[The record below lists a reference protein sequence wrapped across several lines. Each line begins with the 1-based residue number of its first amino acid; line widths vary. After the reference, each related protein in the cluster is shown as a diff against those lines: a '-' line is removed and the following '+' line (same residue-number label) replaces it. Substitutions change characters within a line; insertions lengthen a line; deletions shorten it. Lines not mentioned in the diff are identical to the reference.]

1 MEFLKESNR
10 SLLLC
15 GHEAESAELERIL
28 TILSSDFLIDGFNSP
43 NHVLESLTD
52 TQVDAI
58 IIYMIKSYDLAEYIE
73 IAKAIK
79 QTKIGA
85 TTPVIACVKGG
96 IEDDREFFLNNGFDG
111 FIVVPTKKLTITTYI
126 HLQINSYNYIV
137 NSQQAQGDVLYN
149 FRNSL

>member
-10 SLLLC
+10 SLMLC
-15 GHEAESAELERIL
+15 GHDAESAELERIL
-28 TILSSDFLIDGFNSP
+28 TTLSTDFIIDGFINP
-43 NHVLESLTD
+43 TFAIEQLAENK
-52 TQVDAI
+52 VDAI
-58 IIYMIKSYDLAEYIE
+58 IVYMIKSYDLAEYIE

-79 QTKIGA
+79 NTKIGA

-137 NSQQAQGDVLYN
+137 NSQTTEGDVLYN
-149 FRNSL
+149 FRNS